1 MTTLPKKRLFIE
13 CSQTFFNGG
22 NGGIQRVVR
31 NLANY
36 GRTLSTDTVQVSP
49 IVWTGMG
56 FCLPLAK
63 VKNKPYLLI
72 RVKRKIQQ
80 LFYKTSKHTPGLL
93 KKYIREFLSAILT
106 LERRDALRKF
116 VADMPYLFMSL
127 TAFPAHF
134 LFGKFVKFQPGD
146 VVVMVDST
154 WRSDAMLDAL
164 FKAQCDGNVTVG
176 VMLHDLFPLI
186 LPHTC
191 EDITAKG
198 YASWFE
204 QVVPRADFFVAN
216 SESTRCSLAT
226 YLSDHKDLR
235 PHPYPS
241 GSFRLG
247 AELDLVQV
255 KEKPSRY
262 LQPIWDAPG
271 RAILCVGTIEPRKNH
286 NYLLDA
292 YDLMRAQGAD
302 ISLVILGKAGWKNKD
317 VLDRIR
323 SHSDFGTR
331 LLHFE
336 NATDRDLAEA
346 IERADCLVCPSI
358 AEGFGL
364 PVVEGMMHGLKV
376 FASDIKVFR
385 EIGGDN
391 CDYFDLND
399 PSSLAELL
407 AGWFDLLR
415 SGKPVSDE
423 MSFSWPDWKSS
434 TREFIGLS
442 LELAVQSQKAS
453 FELKR

>member
-1 MTTLPKKRLFIE
+1 MTSPPEKRLFIE

-36 GRTLSTDTVQVSP
+36 GRTLSTDTVQISP

-72 RVKRKIQQ
+72 RVKRQIQR

-93 KKYIREFLSAILT
+93 KKYIRELLTAVLT
-106 LERRDALRKF
+106 LERRDALRKLI
-116 VADMPYLFMSL
+116 ADVPYLIMSL

-146 VVVMVDST
+146 IVVMVDST

-164 FKAQCDGNVTVG
+164 FKAQCDGNILVG
-176 VMLHDLFPLI
+176 VMLHDLFPLV
-186 LPHTC
+186 LPETC
-191 EDITAKG
+191 EEITAKG
-198 YASWFE
+198 YTSWFA

-216 SESTRCSLAT
+216 SESTRRSLDL
-226 YLSDHKDLR
+226 YLTDHRDLR

-247 AELDLVQV
+247 AELDLVQA
-255 KEKPSRY
+255 KGKSSRY

-271 RAILCVGTIEPRKNH
+271 RAILCIGTIEPRKNH

-292 YDLMRAQGAD
+292 FDLMRAKDAD

-317 VLDRIR
+317 VLERIR
-323 SHSDFGTR
+323 THCDFGTR

-336 NATDRDLAEA
+336 NATDHDLAEA

-385 EIGGDN
+385 EIGGDS
-391 CDYFDLND
+391 CSYFNLDD

-407 AGWFDLLR
+407 TEWFDALR
-415 SGKPVSDE
+415 SGKPVQLE
-423 MSFSWPDWKSS
+423 APFSWPDWKSS
-434 TREFIGLS
+434 TREFVDVA
-442 LELAVQSQKAS
+442 LELAERSQKAS
-453 FELKR
+453 FELQR